1 LQDGL
6 KLFRKQLP
14 YILLNTDLNIL
25 KGRPELPQPD
35 QKGEASDV
43 LMWEGNG
50 PPPTEL
56 SQGYQVANA
65 TSPPFKIIKKS
76 INKDEAVAK
85 LRKYILSVNDDEA
98 KT

>member
-1 LQDGL
+1 MM
-6 KLFRKQLP
+6 
-14 YILLNTDLNIL
+14 LNTDLNSL

-50 PPPTEL
+50 PPLTEL
-56 SQGYQVANA
+56 SQGNQVANA

-85 LRKYILSVNDDEA
+85 LRKYIMSVNDDEA